1 MGPPI
6 KQMVYDM
13 VTRSMLV
20 YSEHVDKRLLVVR
33 EDGMVL
39 ASYSCHVQGLRPSPT
54 QRNCFILHGPMVSY
68 VVLDKPSERPVT
80 VSNFEG
86 KGFARLLACA
96 GDASFLATSAGQT
109 QVLLTPQDDKLPQKW
124 IEAHAG
130 ELFLLL
136 RVVCSHS
143 VRLRDCNDGHGRVRD
158 TRALHGSARRS
169 YSQVES
175 AAARKTL
182 VRRERPLVDGDGDAL
197 ERDGE
202 ASRVGF
208 D

>member
-1 MGPPI
+1 VAFRGLEDDTSAREARGRLQSAELVVATFAVLLAPPLERAWTRRAVQVRTLRDAQQLWQREFFSHALAPAEVLVGPPI

-33 EDGMVL
+33 EDGEVL
-39 ASYSCHVQGLRPSPT
+39 ASYSCHVQGLRPAPT

-68 VVLDKPSERPVT
+68 LVLDKPSERPVT

-130 ELFLLL
+130 ESL
-136 RVVCSHS
+136 
-143 VRLRDCNDGHGRVRD
+143 
-158 TRALHGSARRS
+158 
-169 YSQVES
+169 
-175 AAARKTL
+175 
-182 VRRERPLVDGDGDAL
+182 
-197 ERDGE
+197 
-202 ASRVGF
+202 
-208 D
+208 